1 MSVVRE
7 FHYRL
12 ARRTPGW
19 RPGSHRG
26 ASLGSGQEFI
36 AHERLYDRP
45 DPRRLDLRASLANID
60 RQWLVRSTRQ
70 RASINVHVIV
80 DVSASMSFGPHGGKL
95 AVAAEFLQ
103 ALGNSA
109 FRAGDTLSMLAFDS
123 RLRVDLY
130 VPPLRGRGIGERMA
144 RQVLESRGAAG
155 DGSAL
160 REASMLMR
168 RAGLVFLLSDFHWP
182 LQGLRHALDPLVHSL
197 VVPLV
202 LWSSAELQ
210 PPAADGFAPL
220 RDVESGRRRALW
232 IRPQLRSDWHAS
244 VLTRREQLARIFQA
258 RGIRPFYVIDQFS
271 SAALS
276 RYFFELAG

>member
-1 MSVVRE
+1 MARE

-19 RPGSHRG
+19 RPGSHHG

-45 DPRRLDLRASLANID
+45 DPRRLDLRASLANIE

-80 DVSASMSFGPHGGKL
+80 DVSASMSFGPNGGKL
-95 AVAAEFLQ
+95 AIAAEFLE

-123 RLRVDLY
+123 RLRTDLY
-130 VPPLRGRGIGERMA
+130 VPPLRGRGTGEMMA
-144 RQVLESRGAAG
+144 RRVLDSRGAAG

-160 REASMLMR
+160 REATMLMR
-168 RAGLVFLLSDFHWP
+168 RAALLFLLSDFHWS
-182 LQGLRHALDPLVHSL
+182 LQGLRRALDPLVHAL

-210 PPAADGFAPL
+210 PPAEDGFAPL
-220 RDVESGRRRALW
+220 RDVETGRRRTLW
-232 IRPQLRSDWHAS
+232 VRPQLRSDWHAS
-244 VLTRREQLARIFQA
+244 VCARREELARIFQPC
-258 RGIRPFYVIDQFS
+258 GMRPLYVIDQFS
-271 SAALS
+271 SASVS

>member
-1 MSVVRE
+1 VARE

-45 DPRRLDLRASLANID
+45 DPRRLDLRASLANIE

-70 RASINVHVIV
+70 RASINVQVIV
-80 DVSASMSFGPHGGKL
+80 DVSASMSFGPNGGKL
-95 AVAAEFLQ
+95 AMAADFLE

-123 RLRVDLY
+123 RLRTDLY
-130 VPPLRGRGIGERMA
+130 VAPLRGRGMGEMMA

-160 REASMLMR
+160 QDTSVLMS

-182 LQGLRHALDPLVHSL
+182 LQGLRRALDPLVHSL

-210 PPAADGFAPL
+210 PPAEDGFAPL

-232 IRPQLRSDWHAS
+232 IRPQLRSEWRAS
-244 VLTRREQLARIFQA
+244 VVARREQLAATFQP
-258 RGIRPFYVIDQFS
+258 RGIRPFYVIDRFN